1 MFERFTKD
9 ARDVVMGAV
18 EHAERAGAKRVDEEH
33 LLLSVLDRTGSRG
46 SFALAAL
53 GLADRAEAV
62 ARSLAAA
69 RRRGGL
75 TGADA
80 EALRGLGIDLDRIV
94 SRVEA
99 THGAGA
105 LAGPEAAAGAAA
117 GTAAGT
123 GKTAEAGKAAGG
135 WWGGRLKTGHKPFTR
150 GAKDVLE
157 QSLRGALAHQDRH
170 IGDEHLLLA
179 LAARPGIASGVLA
192 EHGVTV
198 EALERGLW
206 GGGGEAAAG

>member
-9 ARDVVMGAV
+9 ARDVVTGAV
-18 EHAERAGAKRVDEEH
+18 EHAERAGAERVDEGH
-33 LLLSVLDRTGSRG
+33 LLLAVLDRTGSRG

-53 GLADRAEAV
+53 GLAGKREAV
-62 ARSLAAA
+62 AESLAAA

-80 EALRGLGIDLDRIV
+80 EALSGLGIDLDEIV

-105 LAGPEAAAGAAA
+105 LAGRRRGAR
-117 GTAAGT
+117 
-123 GKTAEAGKAAGG
+123 
-135 WWGGRLKTGHKPFTR
+135 GRFGHRPFTR
-150 GAKDVLE
+150 GAKGVLE
-157 QSLRGALAHQDRH
+157 DSLRAALAHRERR

-179 LAARPGIASGVLA
+179 LATRPGIASGVLA
-192 EHGVTV
+192 EHTVTPG
-198 EALERGLW
+198 ALERVLW
-206 GGGGEAAAG
+206 GGGEAAAS